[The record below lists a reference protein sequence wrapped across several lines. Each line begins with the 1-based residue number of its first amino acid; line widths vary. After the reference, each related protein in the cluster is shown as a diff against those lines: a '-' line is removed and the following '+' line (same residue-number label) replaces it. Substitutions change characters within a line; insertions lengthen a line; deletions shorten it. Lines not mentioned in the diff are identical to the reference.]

1 MQDYLYEERPFIEG
15 LFLSL
20 ILTSIIRTP
29 YLAQALKRNKYSSYC
44 TASESNISL
53 FEYWKIV

>member
-1 MQDYLYEERPFIEG
+1 MKRDLSLKG

-20 ILTSIIRTP
+20 ILTSIIRAP
-29 YLAQALKRNKYSSYC
+29 YLAQALKHNKYSIYC